1 MMFSPPFFRTPYYRR
16 FLPSY
21 YNTNIHKTATEKEV
35 AQDFGNKK
43 FDSKE
48 ESKIDSKKREYL
60 SDNSQVFNI
69 LGITLHFDDILIICL
84 LFFLYSEGVKD
95 EMLFIALILLLLS

>member
-21 YNTNIHKTATEKEV
+21 YNTNIHKTATEKGV
-35 AQDFGNKK
+35 VQDFENKK
-43 FDSKE
+43 INYKKDSKINSE
-48 ESKIDSKKREYL
+48 KREYL